1 MNSTTTDD
9 DGVASRPRDSTGAP
23 GREDACVR
31 SLARAL
37 DDLAS
42 GAFCRRAV
50 QSAGRP
56 IGAMMMGMAP
66 GGGKRSPCVW
76 VNSETRAFI
85 TRREPRGN
93 EGVHVES

>member
-56 IGAMMMGMAP
+56 IGAMMA
-66 GGGKRSPCVW
+66 GGHVARWRKTVTVRVGKQ
-76 VNSETRAFI
+76 
-85 TRREPRGN
+85 
-93 EGVHVES
+93 

>member
-1 MNSTTTDD
+1 MNSTRRRRRRRESSPRL
-9 DGVASRPRDSTGAP
+9 DGRA

-56 IGAMMMGMAP
+56 IGAMMA
-66 GGGKRSPCVW
+66 GGHVARWRKTVTVRVGKQ
-76 VNSETRAFI
+76 
-85 TRREPRGN
+85 
-93 EGVHVES
+93 